1 MIEFIPEGV
10 CMLVSAISSSQNSLP
25 LNPLSYINVKGS
37 DTEAS
42 PDFYSPSNTESP
54 ECKECRLYY
63 NINQWKHF
71 CHKQIASG
79 NLDIIA

>member
-1 MIEFIPEGV
+1 MIKFIPEGV

-37 DTEAS
+37 DLEILS
-42 PDFYSPSNTESP
+42 GFYTPLNTGNT

-71 CHKQIASG
+71 CHKQIAAG
-79 NLDIIA
+79 NLDIVA